1 LRRKSPHAGAE
12 ANVGGVRSA
21 SGLAAA
27 VTLSLTANGP
37 QSLVTVPQGDR
48 GRTLIGS
55 SSADVSGDGRFV
67 AFESFARLV
76 PADTDSSRD
85 VYVLDR
91 TTGQVTLETGG
102 LTGWRDGG
110 RPRLGRDGRWLV
122 FEAEAMTG
130 DDRIV
135 RVDIVVVD
143 RTSGRIVA
151 VRAADG
157 GVPSG
162 SSYSPDISDD
172 GRVVAFS
179 SAATNLVSGPDAN
192 GPLEDI
198 YLFDVPSGSVRRI
211 SLTTAGVQPASG
223 FSFSPTV
230 SADGRAIAFTSSALL
245 SDVRR
250 SSQTTDS
257 NLRQIYLREDRQG
270 TTTLI
275 SVGAGGSWP
284 DGASARPA
292 ISGDGRYIAFT
303 SDATNIVKDDR
314 NRVADVFLHDRGTAK
329 TTIISRAT
337 DGVGAN
343 GRSTSPAISYDGRFV
358 AFQSDASNLT
368 CGRKCAS
375 THDLNLLWDV
385 FVWDRETKA
394 NVRVSDDPLGGWNAP
409 SVGPA
414 LDRHGGI
421 VAFTSRHP
429 MDASDRAND
438 FDLFVRDLSDALPTR

>member
-1 LRRKSPHAGAE
+1 
-12 ANVGGVRSA
+12 VGGARSG

-27 VTLSLTANGP
+27 VTLYLTANGP
-37 QSLVTVPQGDR
+37 QVLVTVPQGDR
-48 GRTLIGS
+48 GRTLVGS

-76 PADTDSSRD
+76 PADTDNNRD

-102 LTGWRDGG
+102 ATGWTDGG

-122 FEAEAMTG
+122 FEAEALTG
-130 DDRIV
+130 DDRVI

-143 RTSGRIVA
+143 RIAGRTSA

-172 GRVVAFS
+172 GRVVVFS
-179 SAATNLVSGPDAN
+179 SAATNLISGPDAN

-198 YLFDVPSGSVRRI
+198 YLFHVPSGSIRRI
-211 SLTTAGVQPASG
+211 SVTTAGVQPASG
-223 FSFSPTV
+223 FSFSPSV
-230 SADGRAIAFTSSALL
+230 SADGTAVAFTSSAVL
-245 SDVRR
+245 SDARR
-250 SSQTTDS
+250 PSPTSDGI
-257 NLRQIYLREDRQG
+257 LRQIYVRDERLG
-270 TTTLI
+270 STTQI

-292 ISGDGRYIAFT
+292 LSGDGRHVAFT
-303 SDATNIVKDDR
+303 SEAANIVKDDR
-314 NRVADVFLHDRGTAK
+314 NRVSDVLVHDRVTAK
-329 TTIISRAT
+329 TTIVSRAT
-337 DGVGAN
+337 DGLGAN

-358 AFQSDASNLT
+358 AFQSDASNLI
-368 CGRKCAS
+368 CGRKCAGS

-394 NVRVSDDPLGGWNAP
+394 SVRVSDDPLGGWNEP
-409 SVGPA
+409 SVGPT
-414 LDRHGGI
+414 LDRHGAI
-421 VAFTSRHP
+421 VAFASRHP
-429 MDASDRAND
+429 MDASDREND
-438 FDLFVRDLSDALPTR
+438 FDLFVRDLSDALPAR